1 MKKSE
6 LQRIIREETRKVL
19 KEAELHEDVIRVFSY
34 AKPYTKPDAAQLR
47 AKADK
52 FITKLQDKNYN
63 THTGSGVIYFPDF
76 VWAGGKQKFGEC
88 FGAMAGSETMVIQ
101 PIDSDKTFKIGES
114 LLARLMSD
122 GRLVGYLLKGK
133 E

>member
-1 MKKSE
+1 MKTSE
-6 LQRIIREETRKVL
+6 FRNLIREEIRKAL
-19 KEAELHEDVIRVFSY
+19 NKSKLHEGVIRVFSY

-63 THTGSGVIYFPDF
+63 THTGSDVIYFPDF

-88 FGAMAGSETMVIQ
+88 FGAMAGSDTMVIQ

-114 LLARLMSD
+114 LLARFMSD